1 VPPRVVQ
8 NPRAALKPKLSGP
21 VVDLSS
27 GDGGSG
33 LVSTAAS
40 APPGEVRVSI
50 DYNQTSNVNGPGQ
63 AQLSHFS
70 EEATSSIL
78 DFLLHSPRNCV
89 GVCV

>member
-1 VPPRVVQ
+1 MPPRVVQ

-50 DYNQTSNVNGPGQ
+50 DYNQTSNVNGLG
-63 AQLSHFS
+63 
-70 EEATSSIL
+70 
-78 DFLLHSPRNCV
+78 
-89 GVCV
+89 

>member
-1 VPPRVVQ
+1 MPPRVVQ

-50 DYNQTSNVNGPGQ
+50 DYNQIQ
-63 AQLSHFS
+63 M
-70 EEATSSIL
+70 
-78 DFLLHSPRNCV
+78 
-89 GVCV
+89 